1 MDERII
7 QLRVGIV
14 VVAAFCI
21 SVILV
26 LYFSEEYYPMY
37 TLYMETKAAPGV
49 SKNTPIRKNGVLVG
63 RVHKV
68 ENVEAGVRLTL
79 RVKENTKLYSGEVC
93 EIASSP
99 LVGDTTLNIVQG
111 DQLGTELGDGDA
123 ITHVKVGP
131 SSQEIIEMVVSMRS
145 TVENTLTSIGDAGQA
160 IKRAGDEFSQ
170 VSQKLNSAL
179 GDDTSEFRQMFSDLR
194 SMAAKAENALDNFNT
209 FMTNAN
215 GLVGDQEMQAKLKSS
230 LNSLPEVVDQA
241 KLTLTDAQMTLAEFR
256 EASQHASKNLENLE
270 GLTEPLGRDGE
281 ALVADF
287 RSTMTR
293 VNELSI
299 QLEQFSR
306 SLNNSEGTVGRLI
319 NDPEL
324 YEQLVETTENVKEI
338 SRRLVPVSNDMRAF
352 SDKVS
357 RDPGVLIRG
366 AVDKRPNGLGIKG
379 LY

>member
-194 SMAAKAENALDNFNT
+194 SMAAKAETALDNFNT